1 MTGWLLI
8 FSLLVLGGILS
19 TLGDRLGTRVGK
31 ARLSIF
37 KLRPKSTA
45 VLITVFTGSIIS
57 AISFAIMVAFNS
69 QLRVGLF
76 ELDDIQAKIAERET
90 ELKKLEKNLY
100 ALRSGDVVISSGQS
114 LLTKTIKIEKND
126 DIKKEIENILQ
137 QANLNAFNLAKT
149 NKSKYR
155 RILLV
160 RKDHIENLEKIIA
173 DRRSWVVNI
182 RSAGNILRGENY
194 VYAFP
199 EAILNKNITR
209 KGEVIASEKISLSQ
223 PDSESI
229 RKKIKLLLSST
240 LAEVKRRGSLSSELK
255 INATQINNL
264 GNNLVSR
271 KNVDLE
277 IIATENISL
286 ANSDSESIRKKI
298 KLLLSSTLAEVKKRG
313 SLSSELKVNATQIN
327 NLGKNLVSRKKG
339 NIQIIAKAI
348 ENSQS
353 ADKVPISLELQL
365 LNRSFKTNAK

>member
-8 FSLLVLGGILS
+8 LLLLVLGGILS

-57 AISFAIMVAFNS
+57 SISFAIMVAFNS

-76 ELDDIQAKIAERET
+76 ELEDIQAKITEREK

-100 ALRSGDVVISSGQS
+100 ALRSGNVVIRSGQS
-114 LLTKTIKIEKND
+114 LLTKTIKIEKKD

-137 QANLNAFNLAKT
+137 QANFNAFTLSKT
-149 NKSKYR
+149 KNSKYR

-173 DRRSWVVNI
+173 DSRSWVVNI

-199 EAILNKNITR
+199 EVRLNKTITR
-209 KGEVIASEKISLSQ
+209 KGEVIAKENISLSKS
-223 PDSESI
+223 DSEDI

-240 LAEVKRRGSLSSELK
+240 LAEVKR
-255 INATQINNL
+255 
-264 GNNLVSR
+264 
-271 KNVDLE
+271 
-277 IIATENISL
+277 
-286 ANSDSESIRKKI
+286 
-298 KLLLSSTLAEVKKRG
+298 RG

-339 NIQIIAKAI
+339 DIQIIAKAI
-348 ENSQS
+348 DDSQS
-353 ADKVPISLELQL
+353 ADKVSISIELLSLERPLK
-365 LNRSFKTNAK
+365 NNIK

>member
-1 MTGWLLI
+1 VTGWLLI
-8 FSLLVLGGILS
+8 LSLLVLGGILS

-57 AISFAIMVAFNS
+57 AISLAIMVAFNS

-76 ELDDIQAKIAERET
+76 ELEDIQAKISERED
-90 ELKKLEKNLY
+90 ELKKLEKNLF
-100 ALRSGDVVISSGQS
+100 ALRRGDVVISSGQS
-114 LLTKTIKIEKND
+114 LVTKTIKIDKKD
-126 DIKKEIENILQ
+126 DIKKEIEIILQ
-137 QANLNAFNLAKT
+137 QANFYAFNLTKT
-149 NKSKYR
+149 NNSKYR
-155 RILLV
+155 RMLLI

-173 DRRSWVVNI
+173 DSRSWVVSI
-182 RSAGNILRGENY
+182 KSAGNILRGENY

-199 EAILNKNITR
+199 EARLNKSITK
-209 KGEVIASEKISLSQ
+209 KG
-223 PDSESI
+223 
-229 RKKIKLLLSST
+229 
-240 LAEVKRRGSLSSELK
+240 
-255 INATQINNL
+255 
-264 GNNLVSR
+264 
-271 KNVDLE
+271 E

-365 LNRSFKTNAK
+365 LNRRFKTNAK

>member
-8 FSLLVLGGILS
+8 LSLLVLGGILS

-37 KLRPKSTA
+37 NLRPKSTA

-76 ELDDIQAKIAERET
+76 ELDDIQEKIKYSEK
-90 ELKKLEKNLY
+90 ELKKLEKNLF

-114 LLTKTIKIEKND
+114 LLIKTIKIDKKD
-126 DIKKEIENILQ
+126 DIKKEIESILQ
-137 QANLNAFNLAKT
+137 QANLYAFNLIKT

-160 RKDHIENLEKIIA
+160 RKDHIENLEKIIS
-173 DRRSWVVNI
+173 DRRSWVVSI
-182 RSAGNILRGENY
+182 KSAGNILRGENY

-199 EAILNKNITR
+199 EVRLNKNITR
-209 KGEVIASEKISLSQ
+209 KGEIIATENISLANS
-223 PDSESI
+223 DSEAV

-240 LAEVKRRGSLSSELK
+240 LAEVKR
-255 INATQINNL
+255 
-264 GNNLVSR
+264 
-271 KNVDLE
+271 
-277 IIATENISL
+277 
-286 ANSDSESIRKKI
+286 
-298 KLLLSSTLAEVKKRG
+298 RG

-339 NIQIIAKAI
+339 DIKIIAKAI
-348 ENSQS
+348 DNSQS
-353 ADKVPISLELQL
+353 ADKVSISLELKSL
-365 LNRSFKTNAK
+365 DSTLINNTK

>member
-76 ELDDIQAKIAERET
+76 ELDDIQAKIAERES

-173 DRRSWVVNI
+173 DSRSWVVNI

-271 KNVDLE
+271 KNVE
-277 IIATENISL
+277 I
-286 ANSDSESIRKKI
+286 K
-298 KLLLSSTLAEVKKRG
+298 
-313 SLSSELKVNATQIN
+313 
-327 NLGKNLVSRKKG
+327 
-339 NIQIIAKAI
+339 IIAKALD
-348 ENSQS
+348 NSQS
-353 ADKVPISLELQL
+353 ADKVSISLELQPL
-365 LNRSFKTNAK
+365 DKALIDKTK